1 MSITNKIIY
10 TIRSILKLKSEICMD
25 IKINSSIQRR
35 KFLGYAHFIHS
46 VFGVNFLFYVVHK
59 FNILCIEF
67 MLITKVGG
75 TENI

>member
-1 MSITNKIIY
+1 MSITNKI
-10 TIRSILKLKSEICMD
+10 RRLILKLKSGICID
-25 IKINSSIQRR
+25 IKIYSSIQRR

>member
-1 MSITNKIIY
+1 
-10 TIRSILKLKSEICMD
+10 MD

>member
-1 MSITNKIIY
+1 MSITNKI
-10 TIRSILKLKSEICMD
+10 RRLILKLKSGICID
-25 IKINSSIQRR
+25 NKIYSSIQRR